1 MIVLANNHSLWWNGM
16 QEKSMRLK
24 TEFLTNDHSPRQ
36 NEEFKNLKVEKY
48 DNFPLELP
56 LLYLILHYNIGKTA

>member
-1 MIVLANNHSLWWNGM
+1 M

-24 TEFLTNDHSPRQ
+24 TEFLTNDHSPQQ
-36 NEEFKNLKVEKY
+36 NEEFKNLKAEKS

-56 LLYLILHYNIGKTA
+56 RLYLILHYNIGKTV

>member
-1 MIVLANNHSLWWNGM
+1 M

-48 DNFPLELP
+48 DNFSLELP
-56 LLYLILHYNIGKTA
+56 LLYLILHYNIGKTV

>member
-1 MIVLANNHSLWWNGM
+1 MILLANNHGLCWNGM

-24 TEFLTNDHSPRQ
+24 TEFLTNDHSPQQ
-36 NEEFKNLKVEKY
+36 NEELKNWKAEKS

-56 LLYLILHYNIGKTA
+56 RLYLILHYNIGKTV